1 MLFMA
6 GGGKIIRV
14 HGPFLNDEEVEKVT
28 SFLTKQSMPE
38 YDQTIT
44 EEQNSNDFKSN
55 DMLDNSNGDEL
66 YQQAVDL
73 VVREQKASTSFIQ
86 RHFRVGYNRAATII
100 EKMEENNIISKPGRA
115 GKKEI
120 ILDKK

>member
-28 SFLTKQSMPE
+28 SFLTKQSIPD

-44 EEQNSNDFKSN
+44 EEQNNDNFTSSNILN
-55 DMLDNSNGDEL
+55 NSNRDDL
-66 YQQAVDL
+66 YQEAVDL
-73 VVREQKASTSFIQ
+73 VMREQKASTSFIQ
-86 RHFRVGYNRAATII
+86 RHFRIGYNRAATII
-100 EKMEENNIISKPGRA
+100 EKMEENKIISKPGRA
-115 GKKEI
+115 GKREI
-120 ILDKK
+120 ILDQK